1 MAGVIRNVR
10 GGSAK
15 WNEEDRLQLAT
26 LLVKAGYTV
35 KIDYRTVP
43 GDEGKPKAKKEYVV
57 VFEE

>member
-1 MAGVIRNVR
+1 MPEIKNIR

-15 WNEEDRLQLAT
+15 WNEEDRLAIAT

-43 GDEGKPKAKKEYVV
+43 GEEGKAKPKKEHVV